1 MGDHGGR
8 AARARPT
15 RPRRCSRCWQTVLL
29 QQFHDILPGTSIAWV
44 HRQAEREYARVAE
57 ELEALIADALT
68 LLVGPGDRELAAN
81 AGPVRR
87 GRRAGPRGGH
97 GAADRV
103 VSGNE
108 GSSDVFRSRGFGH
121 RRAARRRRRARPDHL
136 DPRPGRRP
144 RAVPPGRAA
153 NLLQLHR
160 DTPTHWDAWDID
172 GHYRRHAATWSRAR
186 SRPTATGVRIVRSVG
201 APRSPRS
208 VALRGRTIEIDTH
221 VDWHERQ
228 KLLKLAFPLDVHAD
242 RAASEIQF
250 GHVHRPTHT
259 NTSWDAARFETCAH
273 RWVHVGEPGYGVAV
287 ANDATYGHDITRDG
301 PTTTVRLSLL
311 RAPLFPDPDADQGEH
326 RFSVALRL
334 GATIGDAVAEGYRL
348 NLPLREVRGGT
359 DVAPLVVVDD
369 PAVVVEAVKL
379 AEDGSGDVV
388 VRLYEALGSRAT
400 ARITPTF
407 DARIGGR
414 DRPAGAAA
422 ARAGRARRRPASLRP
437 FQLVTLRFRRP

>member
-1 MGDHGGR
+1 M
-8 AARARPT
+8 
-15 RPRRCSRCWQTVLL
+15 
-29 QQFHDILPGTSIAWV
+29 
-44 HRQAEREYARVAE
+44 
-57 ELEALIADALT
+57 IADALT

-81 AGPVRR
+81 AGPYAVD
-87 GRRAGPRGGH
+87 GVPGLGVATAP
-97 GAADRV
+97 DRV

-108 GSSDVFRSRGFGH
+108 GYSDVFRSRALATDELRVVVDERGLITSIYDKLAE
-121 RRAARRRRRARPDHL
+121 REL
-136 DPRPGRRP
+136 
-144 RAVPPGRAA
+144 VPPGGAA

-160 DTPTHWDAWDID
+160 DTPTYWDAWDID
-172 GHYRRHAATWSRAR
+172 RHYRRHAVDLVEGEVTTDSDGG
-186 SRPTATGVRIVRSVG
+186 TDGVRIVRHVG
-201 APRSPRS
+201 GSTITQI

-221 VDWHERQ
+221 VEWHERQ

-250 GHVHRPTHT
+250 GHLHRPTHA

-301 PTTTVRLSLL
+301 PTTTVRLSLV

-326 RFSVALRL
+326 RFRVALRV

-348 NLPLREVRGGT
+348 NLPLRRVRGGS

-388 VRLYEALGSRAT
+388 VRLYEALGSRAS

-407 DARIGGR
+407 DHASVTETDLLERPLPAPVALEG
-414 DRPAGAAA
+414 DRL
-422 ARAGRARRRPASLRP
+422 RLRP
-437 FQLVTLRFRRP
+437 FQIVTLRFRRP